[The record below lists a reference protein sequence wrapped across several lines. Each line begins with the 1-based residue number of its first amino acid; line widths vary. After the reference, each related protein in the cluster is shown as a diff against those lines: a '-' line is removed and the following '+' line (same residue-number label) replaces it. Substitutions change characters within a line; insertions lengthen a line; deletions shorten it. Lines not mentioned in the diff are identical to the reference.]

1 MYTTYRLKVPG
12 MFKILVIDDDADL
25 LFLGST
31 MLRQKG
37 YDVFSLARPENIPEV
52 VRSFQP
58 DLILLDIK
66 LGDRDGRDICFEL
79 KNNLVTKQIKVILYS
94 AFPETSIDVL
104 KYGADDFVLKPYD
117 FKHLVTRIDHHLAM
131 AAT

>member
-1 MYTTYRLKVPG
+1 

-25 LFLGST
+25 LFLGSS

-37 YDVFSLARPENIPEV
+37 FDVFSLARAENVFPV
-52 VRSFQP
+52 VKSFRP

-66 LGDRDGRDICFEL
+66 LGDQDGRTICYQL
-79 KNNLVTKQIKVILYS
+79 KNNPDTKPIKVILYS
-94 AFPETSIDVL
+94 AFPETSVDIS

-117 FKHLVTRIDHHLAM
+117 FNHLVTRIGHHLK
-131 AAT
+131 

>member
-1 MYTTYRLKVPG
+1 

-25 LFLGST
+25 LFLGSS

-37 YDVFSLARPENIPEV
+37 YDVFSLARPENIPEIIK
-52 VRSFQP
+52 SFRP

-66 LGDRDGRDICFEL
+66 LGEADGRKICLEL
-79 KNNLVTKQIKVILYS
+79 KNNPETRAIKVILYS

-117 FKHLVTRIDHHLAM
+117 FKHLVNKIDHHLRL